1 MISLVNV
8 NKYYQNDEESLHVL
22 KNINLAIAP
31 GEMIAIMGPS
41 GSGKSTLINL
51 LGFIDKQFEGQYLF
65 EGEALLTSSDEILSK
80 IRNQTVGFVFQNFSL
95 IENNTVFEN
104 VELPLLYNGYKFH
117 QTEEKVRAVLK
128 KVGLSDKADKHL
140 KQLSGGQQQRVAIA
154 RALINQPKF
163 LIADEP
169 TGALDSHTSEEIMKL
184 FVDLNTQDQVTI
196 ILVTHNPD
204 MVPYCSRL
212 ISIRDGEI
220 IEDKAL
226 RPWTYM
232 LIGEPLLKQS

>member
-8 NKYYQNDEESLHVL
+8 NKYYKNDEESLHVL

-65 EGEALLTSSDEILSK
+65 EGKTLLTSSDETLSK

-95 IENNTVFEN
+95 IESNTVFEN

-117 QTEEKVRAVLK
+117 QTEEKVMAVLK
-128 KVGLSDKADKHL
+128 KVGLADKADKHL

-226 RPWTYM
+226 R
-232 LIGEPLLKQS
+232 Q

>member
-8 NKYYQNDEESLHVL
+8 NKYYKNDEESLHVL

-65 EGEALLTSSDEILSK
+65 EGKTLLTSSDETLSK

-117 QTEEKVRAVLK
+117 ETIEKEMAVLK

-226 RPWTYM
+226 R
-232 LIGEPLLKQS
+232 Q

>member
-8 NKYYQNDEESLHVL
+8 NKYYKNDEESLHVL

-65 EGEALLTSSDEILSK
+65 EGKTLLTSSDETLSK
-80 IRNQTVGFVFQNFSL
+80 IRNQSVGFVFQNFSL

-117 QTEEKVRAVLK
+117 QTEEKVMAVLK
-128 KVGLSDKADKHL
+128 KVGLADKADKHL

-226 RPWTYM
+226 RP
-232 LIGEPLLKQS
+232 

>member
-8 NKYYQNDEESLHVL
+8 NKYYKNDEESLHVL

-226 RPWTYM
+226 RP
-232 LIGEPLLKQS
+232 

>member
-8 NKYYQNDEESLHVL
+8 NKYYKNDEESLHVL

-65 EGEALLTSSDEILSK
+65 EGKTLLTSSDETLSK

-95 IENNTVFEN
+95 IESNTVFEN

-117 QTEEKVRAVLK
+117 QTEEKEMAVLK
-128 KVGLSDKADKHL
+128 KVGLADKADKHL

-226 RPWTYM
+226 RP
-232 LIGEPLLKQS
+232 

>member
-8 NKYYQNDEESLHVL
+8 NKYYKNDEESLHVL

-65 EGEALLTSSDEILSK
+65 EGKTLLTSSDETLSK

-117 QTEEKVRAVLK
+117 QTEEKVMAVLK

-226 RPWTYM
+226 RQWTYT
-232 LIGEPLLKQS
+232 LIGELLLKQS

>member
-51 LGFIDKQFEGQYLF
+51 LGFIDKQFEGQYWF

-226 RPWTYM
+226 RPWIYT
-232 LIGEPLLKQS
+232 LIGELLLKQS

>member
-226 RPWTYM
+226 RPWIYT
-232 LIGEPLLKQS
+232 LIGELLLKQS

>member
-8 NKYYQNDEESLHVL
+8 NKYYKNDEESLHVL

-65 EGEALLTSSDEILSK
+65 EGKTLLTSSDETLSK

-117 QTEEKVRAVLK
+117 QTEEKVMAVLK
-128 KVGLSDKADKHL
+128 KVGLADKADKHL

-184 FVDLNTQDQVTI
+184 FVDLNTQDKVTI

-226 RPWTYM
+226 RP
-232 LIGEPLLKQS
+232 

>member
-8 NKYYQNDEESLHVL
+8 NKYYKNDEESLHVL

-65 EGEALLTSSDEILSK
+65 EGKALLTSSDEILSK

-140 KQLSGGQQQRVAIA
+140 KQLSGGQQQLVAIA

-226 RPWTYM
+226 R
-232 LIGEPLLKQS
+232 Q

>member
-8 NKYYQNDEESLHVL
+8 NKYYKNDEESLHVL
-22 KNINLAIAP
+22 KNINLTIAP

-65 EGEALLTSSDEILSK
+65 EGKALLTSSDEILSK

-117 QTEEKVRAVLK
+117 QTEEKVMAVLK
-128 KVGLSDKADKHL
+128 KVGLADKADKHL

-184 FVDLNTQDQVTI
+184 FVDLNIQDQVTI

-226 RPWTYM
+226 R
-232 LIGEPLLKQS
+232 Q